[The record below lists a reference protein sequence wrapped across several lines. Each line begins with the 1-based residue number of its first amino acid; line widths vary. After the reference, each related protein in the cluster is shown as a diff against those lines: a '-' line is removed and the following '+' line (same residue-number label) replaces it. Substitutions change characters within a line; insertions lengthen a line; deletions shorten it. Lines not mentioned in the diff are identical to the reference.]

1 MPGINIQEA
10 VITVPAIMMAVIL
23 HEIAH
28 GWVAYRMGDP
38 TAKLAG
44 RITLN
49 PIPHI
54 DPVGTLILPGIL
66 ILLNSPILFGWA
78 KPVPINP
85 LNFRDLRK
93 GTFFVSIAGVVMNT
107 MLAIFFGI
115 LYRFVVG
122 MMYSGDS
129 TISSSILIPLAIFC
143 AKSVLINLVLAL
155 FNIIPIPPLD
165 GSRALMSFL
174 SMKYWEMFYKMEVYG
189 FLIISILLF
198 TGVLGKIIYPPLV
211 FLYDLILGK
220 NLLFL

>member
-1 MPGINIQEA
+1 MFGINIQEA
-10 VITVPAIMMAVIL
+10 ILTIPALMIAVIL
-23 HEIAH
+23 HEVAH
-28 GWVAYRMGDP
+28 GWVAYKMGDP

-54 DPVGTLILPGIL
+54 DPLGTIILPGLFIL
-66 ILLNSPILFGWA
+66 INSPILFGWA

-85 LNFRDLRK
+85 LNFKDLRK
-93 GTFFVSIAGVVMNT
+93 GTFLVSIAGVVTNIF
-107 MLAIFFGI
+107 LAILFGM
-115 LYRFVVG
+115 LYRIITG
-122 MMYSGDS
+122 MIYSADVNIAHS
-129 TISSSILIPLAIFC
+129 LLIPLAIFC
-143 AKSVLINLVLAL
+143 AKSVLINLILAL

-174 SMKYWEMFYKMEVYG
+174 SLKYWETFYKMEMYG

-198 TGVLGKIIYPPLV
+198 TGILGRIIYPPLV

-220 NLLFL
+220 SLFLL